1 MRVTTTRPDV
11 NSLVFRVYGRS
22 VHPELLDVC
31 ATSFVR
37 QEGYTATLQICDAGH
52 LVTFGHD
59 GHILSEVVT
68 SAQYALPQRK
78 QVISRKLKGHRN
90 ESVEHDA
97 GILYHVSYQVE
108 QLEPDVFLHFQEELL
123 LDCSRCRVSHLFAPT
138 SRLHPAPLS
147 FLQTEER
154 SNSLLIHA
162 FHTFPDNCAVVKTQ
176 SLFEV

>member
-11 NSLVFRVYGRS
+11 STLMFRLYGRS
-22 VHPELLDVC
+22 VHPELLSVC
-31 ATSFVR
+31 ATSVLR
-37 QEGYTATLQICDAGH
+37 KEAYLATLQICDSGH
-52 LVTFGHD
+52 LVTFSHQ
-59 GHILSEVVT
+59 GHILTEVVT
-68 SAQYALPQRK
+68 SAQHSLPQRK
-78 QVISRKLKGHRN
+78 QVISRKLRGHRN

-108 QLEPDVFLHFQEELL
+108 QLEPEVFLHFQEELL
-123 LDCSRCRVSHLFAPT
+123 LDCSRCSVSHQFAPK

-154 SNSLLIHA
+154 SHSLLIHA
-162 FHTFPDNCAVVKTQ
+162 FHTFPENRAVVKTQ